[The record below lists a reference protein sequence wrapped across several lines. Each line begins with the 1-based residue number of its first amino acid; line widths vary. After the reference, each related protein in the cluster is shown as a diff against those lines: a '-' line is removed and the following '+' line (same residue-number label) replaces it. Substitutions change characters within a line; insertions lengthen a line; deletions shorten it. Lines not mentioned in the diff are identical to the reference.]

1 MRFQAACLLLRAFRT
16 RKQEHNTLGFLR
28 CQQLTRLRAYP
39 PSSPRRTLSS
49 AFGEAIYYSMLPK
62 GQDLFS
68 ILCLFLFGGM
78 FYQVNFRLFPLMAIC
93 SRSTF
98 CAQPVFLAFFW
109 QATAPLTALEARG
122 FLWHYRILFCTCSTR
137 RLHTLL
143 YASPWALLSSLHA
156 VMASFPAPLRSCAHL
171 ARRPC
176 RLRLPRTH
184 EDREVRCASAR
195 PSRPYPSSK
204 SFVARF

>member
-1 MRFQAACLLLRAFRT
+1 
-16 RKQEHNTLGFLR
+16 
-28 CQQLTRLRAYP
+28 
-39 PSSPRRTLSS
+39 
-49 AFGEAIYYSMLPK
+49 MLPK

-93 SRSTF
+93 SRSIF

-109 QATAPLTALEARG
+109 QATTPLTALEARG

-143 YASPWALLSSLHA
+143 YA
-156 VMASFPAPLRSCAHL
+156 APLGLSFQPARRDGQLSCL
-171 ARRPC
+171 STLLRTSCTTPLPSSPPPNARRPRGSRKRTSLAALPVFKKLC
-176 RLRLPRTH
+176 GSFLDVSVHVTIEFVVDLLRRLFRQQRHHDNRQRAEH
-184 EDREVRCASAR
+184 ERRQ
-195 PSRPYPSSK
+195 
-204 SFVARF
+204 